1 MVIDTIAGHI
11 PKINKQSLLS
21 FKSIIDKYLE
31 LKEIIKDRINEIK
44 KATYNVDIN
53 NTFLLCLSFIA
64 FFVATRQLNVV
75 GIPVVVKA
83 IDTIRKLNNTWY
95 IPNPDSP
102 ITLER
107 NILYINPRILT
118 IKLDINNT
126 MVDNMRLGTLN
137 KSPPHV

>member
-83 IDTIRKLNNTWY
+83 IDTIRKLNNT
-95 IPNPDSP
+95 
-102 ITLER
+102 
-107 NILYINPRILT
+107 
-118 IKLDINNT
+118 
-126 MVDNMRLGTLN
+126 
-137 KSPPHV
+137 